1 MLNIIL
7 HTGTDPGLL
16 DSRIQLAR
24 KGVPRSDK
32 SLSKSVGE
40 IFCIACAIFNSKIMT
55 T

>member
-40 IFCIACAIFNSKIMT
+40 IFCVACVPFLTVKS
-55 T
+55 